1 MEARENKLQKL
12 QISQNEN
19 LLTHDDFTLVFSIPV
34 KFEIY
39 FLGLP

>member
-1 MEARENKLQKL
+1 MGALENELQKL
-12 QISQNEN
+12 QISF
-19 LLTHDDFTLVFSIPV
+19 DFTSVFSIPV